1 MIKRK
6 NVKNSAYGVINALV
20 FPILMLLA
28 TPILLNSLGVE
39 GYAMWVLVNSIVAS
53 LAVVNFGGGDIII
66 KFISSGKGG
75 GDTNTAEEVFGTVFI
90 FQLLAILTIYLLF
103 VVVAP
108 FATQYI
114 VSDNLLTFVNILYF
128 AIPVFFVK
136 QLEDLLYSFLSG
148 HEQFGYGTALSSIS
162 NILFISAQ
170 IIIAIFTQSVED
182 IFFGALIVSMLLF
195 LPQFVYIKTMYKDD
209 ISFKKANLGTAK
221 SLLNFGGWNWMSS
234 LASIPKGHSDKWLI
248 SGLLGLQT
256 FGIYSIGLLVF
267 NQLHTIIG
275 SSIWWIFPGISK
287 DSSNKKSLVKKY
299 WKLSFYVGTISLF
312 SSIIL
317 TNLDFL
323 FEIWLGKEFY
333 QNSQYYINTFLLI
346 LPVFTISLV
355 FHVYFLGLGLVK
367 HKFFTEVA
375 SLTVKVVTIWLVVD
389 VFNIKEWVL
398 FFMVF
403 IAIEYII
410 YSAIISRNLPIK
422 FIHLIAFLL
431 LQVAIVFA
439 RI

>member
-1 MIKRK
+1 MQ
-6 NVKNSAYGVINALV
+6 NVKNSAYGVISALV
-20 FPILMLLA
+20 FPVLMLFA
-28 TPILLNSLGVE
+28 TPVLLNSLGVE
-39 GYAMWVLVNSIVAS
+39 GYAMWILVNSVVAS

-75 GDTNTAEEVFGTVFI
+75 GDANTSEEVFGTVFI
-90 FQLLAILTIYLLF
+90 LQLLATLTIYLLF
-103 VVVAP
+103 VIVAP

-182 IFFGALIVSMLLF
+182 IFFGALIVSVLLF
-195 LPQFVYIKTMYKDD
+195 LPQFVYIKTMYKDG
-209 ISFKKANLGTAK
+209 ISFNKANFGTAK
-221 SLLNFGGWNWMSS
+221 SLLSFGGWNWMSS

-267 NQLHTIIG
+267 NQLHTIMG

-299 WKLSFYVGTISLF
+299 WKLTFYIGTISLF

-333 QNSQYYINTFLLI
+333 KDSQYYINTFLLI
-346 LPVFTISLV
+346 FPVFTINLV

-375 SLTVKVVTIWLVVD
+375 SLAVKVVTIWLVVD

-410 YSAIISRNLPIK
+410 YSAILSKNLPIK